1 MMTGFSLPSSFFL
14 FNWTARSAMRTND
27 EMGDED
33 SDGKVREEEGL
44 TAWWQVSLCLLPF
57 LKNLIGF

>member
-1 MMTGFSLPSSFFL
+1 
-14 FNWTARSAMRTND
+14 MRTND